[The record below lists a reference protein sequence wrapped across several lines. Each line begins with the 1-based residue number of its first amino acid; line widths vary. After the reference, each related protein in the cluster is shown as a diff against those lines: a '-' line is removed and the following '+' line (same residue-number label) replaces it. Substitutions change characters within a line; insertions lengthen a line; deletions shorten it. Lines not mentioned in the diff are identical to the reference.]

1 MRQLAIAVLALCMAT
16 AASAQD
22 YMHQPK
28 AGGTLF
34 GQKPPAQKASPG
46 FAGSTAS
53 TPYQPYQPPAYQPH
67 ATPKPPAS
75 PGDTDGGEGFK
86 PFKGSSV
93 YSDRGGLDPYKK
105 PAKPKSIYDR

>member
-1 MRQLAIAVLALCMAT
+1 MQQLAIAALALSMAT

-34 GQKPPAQKASPG
+34 GQKPPAHRASPG
-46 FAGSTAS
+46 FSGPAAPSFYHPPT
-53 TPYQPYQPPAYQPH
+53 YQSH
-67 ATPKPPAS
+67 AAPRPPAS
-75 PGDTDGGEGFK
+75 PGVTDSGEAFK

-105 PAKPKSIYDR
+105 PHKPKSIYDR

>member
-1 MRQLAIAVLALCMAT
+1 MRQLAIAVLVLSMAT

-22 YMHQPK
+22 LMHQPK

-46 FAGSTAS
+46 FAGSGVY
-53 TPYQPYQPPAYQPH
+53 TPVQPYQPPAYKPY
-67 ATPKPPAS
+67 AAPAAPKS
-75 PGDTDGGEGFK
+75 PGNTDGGEPFK
-86 PFKGSSV
+86 PFRGSST
-93 YSDRGGLDPYKK
+93 YSDPYKK